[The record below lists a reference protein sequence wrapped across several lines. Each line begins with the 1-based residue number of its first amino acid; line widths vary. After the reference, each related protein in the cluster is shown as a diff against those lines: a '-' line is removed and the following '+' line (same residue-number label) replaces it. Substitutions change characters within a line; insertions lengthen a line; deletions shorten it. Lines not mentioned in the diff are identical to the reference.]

1 MLKQKKNYIYRSP
14 TKIKTLTK
22 AVDLKPMTTV
32 TKTAK
37 VAFIKKPRKIRFFR
51 IRKSFK
57 FTCYPTLNPNFLN
70 LENKNYLQNF
80 LRCITIKIKPNNVF
94 CTFSDNKK
102 TLYTT
107 SSGKCNLNTSKK
119 TLKYTTKRI
128 IQSFLY
134 NIKKHLTAVKK
145 TDQYFIVNLTSPKK
159 IYVPILKQLQGQLKK
174 KDLII
179 NFKSKKYFNG
189 CRPAKKKRKKQ
200 KSLRIFK

>member
-14 TKIKTLTK
+14 TKMKTPTTSVELKTLNPLVK
-22 AVDLKPMTTV
+22 AI
-32 TKTAK
+32 K

-70 LENKNYLQNF
+70 LANKDYLQNF
-80 LRCITIKIKPNNVF
+80 LRAITIKIKPNNVF
-94 CTFSDNKK
+94 CTFSENKK

-134 NIKKHLTAVKK
+134 NIKTYLTAIKK

-159 IYVPILKQLQGQLKK
+159 IYVPILKQLQSKLKK

-189 CRPAKKKRKKQ
+189 CRPAKKKT
-200 KSLRIFK
+200 